1 VVQFEF
7 QRGKYTSI
15 RYARFADDLLKLI
28 DSHPR
33 RDWLMKAVEKRIRE
47 EMAKLRVEI
56 NEEKSRI
63 VDVAKGG
70 SFSFLGFEYRRILKS

>member
-1 VVQFEF
+1 
-7 QRGKYTSI
+7 
-15 RYARFADDLLKLI
+15 
-28 DSHPR
+28 
-33 RDWLMKAVEKRIRE
+33 MKAVEKRIRE

-70 SFSFLGFEYRRILKS
+70 SFSFLSFEYRRRWVSA